1 MRLTSSNVSHALP
14 ASNDSV
20 FLNIVPSVRV
30 TAGDTE
36 LLTHAF
42 LDQGS
47 TTTACCRKLLERLN
61 VVGDNASYIVTTIN
75 KTSQLRKGKKVKLQ
89 IASVEDGDPIELPNV
104 YSVNSLAISPNN
116 VLTTEELLDW
126 LHGI

>member
-14 ASNDSV
+14 TSNDSV
-20 FLNIVPSVRV
+20 FLNIVPVRV

-47 TTTACCRKLLERLN
+47 TTTPCCRKLLERLN
-61 VVGDNASYIVTTIN
+61 VVGDDASYIVTTIK
-75 KTSQLRKGKKVKLQ
+75 KTSQLRKEKKVKLQ
-89 IASVEDGDPIELPNV
+89 IASVEDGDPVELPNV
-104 YSVNSLAISPNN
+104 YSIKSLPIAPNN
-116 VLTTEELLDW
+116 AFTTEELPDW
-126 LHGI
+126 PPGI